1 MILSEIHMNVAGQ
14 KICSNAS
21 QTRVRRLFLALAGV
35 VCLSALA
42 VGARAVS
49 TSIWKPPVPPVVA
62 VVDLQ
67 AIVKGLDER
76 TVKDADLLAKGT
88 EYKNNLDKMKKDLD
102 DMKSSLEAAANPAD
116 KLAIQKRAYLKENEL
131 KFETEFATQQLD
143 LLYGDLLRELHSKIS
158 AACIK
163 IAKQNGYTMVLASDE
178 NADIGRGGRENV
190 TRAISMKRMLYV
202 EDSHDITP
210 EVITL
215 MNNEFAASG
224 GKAVPPPT
232 TPPANG
238 AKPATS
244 GGKP

>member
-1 MILSEIHMNVAGQ
+1 MMPTNLTSRTQRSGSWARRAFLGLACAIGLSV
-14 KICSNAS
+14 
-21 QTRVRRLFLALAGV
+21 
-35 VCLSALA
+35 LA

-49 TSIWKPPVPPVVA
+49 STMWKPPVPPVVA

-76 TVKDADLLAKGT
+76 TVKDADLAAKGA
-88 EYKNNLDKMKKDLD
+88 EYKGVLDKMQKELN
-102 DMKSSLEAAANPAD
+102 DMKSSLEAAANTAD

-131 KFETEFATQQLD
+131 KFETEFASQQLD

-158 AACIK
+158 AACVK
-163 IAKQNGYTMVLASDE
+163 LAKQNGYTMVLASDE
-178 NADIGRGGRENV
+178 NAEIGRGGRENV

-210 EVITL
+210 DVITL

-224 GKAVPPPT
+224 GKAVPPAPA
-232 TPPANG
+232 PAAPANG
-238 AKPATS
+238 AKPATV